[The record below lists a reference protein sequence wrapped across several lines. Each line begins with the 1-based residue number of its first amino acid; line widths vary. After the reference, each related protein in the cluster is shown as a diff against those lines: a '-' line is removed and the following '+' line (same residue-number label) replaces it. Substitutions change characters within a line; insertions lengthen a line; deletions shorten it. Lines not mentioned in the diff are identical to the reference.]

1 MDNSD
6 ERLWAEKYQPRR
18 IDELDYNENI
28 SKVLKAISS
37 RDDFSHL
44 IFYGAEGAGK
54 KTRIRAFLSE
64 IFGPGVNKMNTEMKE
79 FKVNSTNVEY
89 TVSSSNYHTGNI

>member
-6 ERLWAEKYQPRR
+6 ERLWAEKYQPRK
-18 IDELDYNENI
+18 IEELDYNDNI
-28 SKVLKAISS
+28 SKVIKGLSS

-64 IFGPGVNKMNTEMKE
+64 IFGQGVNKMNTEMRE
-79 FKVNSTNVEY
+79 FKVNATNVEY
-89 TVSSSNYHTGNI
+89 MVSYSNYHTGI